1 MERKITALLQ
11 KWKDSGDET
20 ALMVKGA
27 RQVGKTY
34 IIDEFG
40 TSNYD
45 YYLKIDLRD
54 ERIDDDFWAGKQTE
68 LIQRITLRYR
78 NSVSSKE
85 SPFCS
90 STRYRTVPP
99 PYPP

>member
-40 TSNYD
+40 TRNYD

-54 ERIDDDFWAGKQTE
+54 ERIDDDFWTGKQTE
-68 LIQRITLRYR
+68 LIQRITLRYPEFR
-78 NSVSSKE
+78 VVKGKS
-85 SPFCS
+85 FCS
-90 STRYRTVPP
+90 SMRYKTVPP

>member
-40 TSNYD
+40 TSNT
-45 YYLKIDLRD
+45 I
-54 ERIDDDFWAGKQTE
+54 I
-68 LIQRITLRYR
+68 I
-78 NSVSSKE
+78 
-85 SPFCS
+85 
-90 STRYRTVPP
+90 
-99 PYPP
+99 